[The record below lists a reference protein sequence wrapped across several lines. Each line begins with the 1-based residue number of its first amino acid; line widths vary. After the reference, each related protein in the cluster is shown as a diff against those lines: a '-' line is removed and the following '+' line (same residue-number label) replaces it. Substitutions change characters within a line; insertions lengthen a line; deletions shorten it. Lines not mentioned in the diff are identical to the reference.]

1 MACLL
6 HNRVPLV
13 GKSGSTNDSGLPSND
28 MVATDAREPKRRG
41 PAMLRRIFLGFL
53 LLLALIAA
61 SLAIWEPLTAEAP
74 AAPAYKPTDVRIAR
88 DSFGVPHIFGKT
100 DADVA
105 YGVAYAHAED
115 DFSTLQEVLAM
126 TRGRAGAMLGQEGA
140 KVDYAAALLGVRAT
154 AKRDWPRL
162 PADVRALFTAYAAG
176 LNHYA
181 DKHPDEVRLS
191 GLFPVTGEDVVAG
204 FVLRSP
210 FFFGLDSVLGSLVEG
225 KPIGREG
232 GPALDATGKLV
243 PRALTPAGRD
253 PADRLTPVG
262 HDPADNGSNGMAVAP
277 ARSTD
282 GATRLVSNSHQPWTG
297 GVAWYELVVHSEEGW
312 DFAGATFPG
321 SPYPFL
327 GHNQYLGWTN
337 TVNRPDLID
346 VYRLVLD
353 ENGGKYRFDGQWR
366 ALEEKRIWLKIKVGP
381 FVLPVPRTIYRSVHG
396 PVVKNDEGAFAIRYA
411 GQDQAAMVTQY
422 YRLNKAKSFAEW
434 RAAMAGQGVP
444 ATNFVY
450 ADARGNIG
458 LFYNAMFPDRP
469 AGFDWRGVLP
479 GDTSAALWTRTL
491 PFDRVPALVNPRSGY
506 VMNANNTPWVAA
518 GPGDE
523 LDAAAFSPL
532 LGIEDDMTNRAVRL
546 IELFEASGQID
557 EARLKAIKYDTAY
570 ARTGYAKAWID
581 RLLALD
587 TRRDPALAQAQALL
601 RKWDWNLDGKGKGD
615 ALALMVLR
623 PANGRHY
630 QRREPPDPRQ
640 VLSETVAHLQEHFG
654 RLDPRLGTLLR
665 LRHGEGPN
673 RIDLPLDGGNDTV
686 RASTL
691 WDEEPDGRLKVRHGD
706 SFILFVT
713 WDRDGRVRSESIQ
726 PFGAATTRPDSPH
739 YNDQAPLF
747 VRHRLKPVMFDP
759 ATLRAS
765 GARFYRP

>member
-1 MACLL
+1 
-6 HNRVPLV
+6 
-13 GKSGSTNDSGLPSND
+13 
-28 MVATDAREPKRRG
+28 
-41 PAMLRRIFLGFL
+41 MLRRILLGFL
-53 LLLALIAA
+53 LLLVVTAA

-74 AAPAYKPTDVRIAR
+74 AAPAFKPTDVRIAR
-88 DSFGVPHIFGKT
+88 DKFGVPHIFGKT

-105 YGVAYAHAED
+105 YGVAYAHSED

-126 TRGRAGAMLGQEGA
+126 TRGRAGAMLGEDGA
-140 KVDYAAALLGVRAT
+140 KIDYAAALIDARAT
-154 AKRDWPRL
+154 TERDWPRL

-181 DKHPDEVRLS
+181 DKHPGEVRLS

-210 FFFGLDSVLGSLVEG
+210 FFFGLDSVLGQLVEG
-225 KPIGREG
+225 KDMYREG
-232 GPALDATGKLV
+232 GPELDATGKLV
-243 PRALTPAGRD
+243 PRADTPLGS
-253 PADRLTPVG
+253 
-262 HDPADNGSNGMAVAP
+262 DPADNGSNGMAVAP

-312 DFAGATFPG
+312 DFAGANFPG

-327 GHNQYLGWTN
+327 GHNKYLGWTN

-346 VYRLVLD
+346 VYKLVLD
-353 ENGGKYRFDGQWR
+353 DSGANYRFDGAW
-366 ALEEKRIWLKIKVGP
+366 LEQKRVWLKVKFGP
-381 FVLPVPRTIYRSVHG
+381 FVVPVPRTVYRSVHG
-396 PVVKNDEGAFAIRYA
+396 PVVKNEKGAFAIRYA
-411 GQDQAAMVTQY
+411 GVDQSAMVTQY
-422 YRLNKAKSFAEW
+422 YRLNKAKDFAEW

-444 ATNFVY
+444 ATNFLY
-450 ADARGNIG
+450 ADAKGNIG

-469 AGFDWRGVLP
+469 AGYNWRGVLP
-479 GDTSAALWTRTL
+479 GDTSRDLWTKTL
-491 PFDRVPALVNPRSGY
+491 PFERVPALVNPRSGY

-532 LGIEDDMTNRAVRL
+532 LGIEDDMTNRATRL

-570 ARTGYAKAWID
+570 ARTGYAKAWMD

-587 TRRDPALAQAQALL
+587 TRSDPALREAQDLL
-601 RKWDWNLDGKGKGD
+601 RRWDWNLDGSGKGD

-623 PANGRHY
+623 PANGSHY
-630 QRREPPDPRQ
+630 QRRAAPDPRT
-640 VLSETVAHLQEHFG
+640 VLNETVTHLQEHFG
-654 RLDPRLGTLLR
+654 GIDPRLGTVLR
-665 LRHGEGPN
+665 LRHGEGAY
-673 RIDLPLDGGNDTV
+673 RVDLPLDGGNDTV

-691 WDEEPDGRLKVRHGD
+691 WDAEPDGRLKVRHGD
-706 SFILFVT
+706 SFVMFVT
-713 WDRDGRVRSESIQ
+713 WDKDGRVRSESIQ
-726 PFGAATTRPDSPH
+726 PFGSATTRPASLY

-747 VRHRLKPVMFDP
+747 VAHKLKPVLFDP
-759 ATLRAS
+759 AALTAS